1 MVRCPPPLRR
11 GATAASSPH
20 SASPFPNQSLSP
32 PGSSLSHSSSARRRA
47 PSTARSSTSRE
58 GARRPLLRREEARRP
73 PQGGPTMRGLAGR
86 REGNPPRPSSS
97 SPAARWD
104 RALHPAPLAPAV
116 PAPADYHGLHP
127 GGICCCGRRGIFE
140 WRRRCKRMRSEATRE
155 ARLLCLPEGRQA
167 GGCQGALLLESP

>member
-32 PGSSLSHSSSARRRA
+32 PGSSLSHSSARRRA
-47 PSTARSSTSRE
+47 PSAVRSSTSRE
-58 GARRPLLRREEARRP
+58 GARQP
-73 PQGGPTMRGLAGR
+73 PQGGPTTRGLAGR
-86 REGNPPRPSSS
+86 REGNPARPSSS
-97 SPAARWD
+97 SSAARWD

-116 PAPADYHGLHP
+116 PAPADHHGLHP
-127 GGICCCGRRGIFE
+127 GGICCCGRRGISE